1 MSDRLEGGC
10 RCGDIRYRINAGSA
24 LETRICHCRDC
35 QYASG
40 GAFAVVAFFPAAA
53 VSFSGPS
60 ASRYEV
66 TGTAGLHVQRGFCP
80 RCGTP
85 LFSAIAEIPTLL
97 CIKTGSLDQPG
108 ALQPDGH
115 MWCASKLD
123 WVQISDGLPQ
133 LPGNPP
139 LEQFL

>member
-1 MSDRLEGGC
+1 MTDVLEGGC
-10 RCGDIRYRINAGSA
+10 RCGAIRYRINASA
-24 LETRICHCRDC
+24 PLETRICHCRDC

-40 GAFAVVAFFPAAA
+40 GAFAVVAFFARDA
-53 VSFSGPS
+53 VSFSG
-60 ASRYEV
+60 ATAHTYTV
-66 TGTAGLHVQRGFCP
+66 TGSMGLHIQRGFCP
-80 RCGTP
+80 HCGTP
-85 LFSAIAEIPTLL
+85 LFSAIAEIPALL

-108 ALQPDGH
+108 AVQPDGH

-139 LEQFL
+139 LDAFL